1 MKYSFHDKYCELTES
16 AKDEKEAI
24 EAEAKMIQSVRVNVN
39 IRVYFENL
47 ALQMWQFLFLFG
59 MTSCEAFQGHM
70 L

>member
-24 EAEAKMIQSVRVNVN
+24 EAEAKMIQSVRVNVK
-39 IRVYFENL
+39 IRVYLENL
-47 ALQMWQFLFLFG
+47 ALQKSHNFYCFS
-59 MTSCEAFQGHM
+59 TCCEAFQGHM